1 MVRFPCPGNHDLP
14 QSLCV
19 AFFQSPYEYLTRSC
33 TATLKPP
40 RAKIRSKPLLPP
52 LHSEA
57 ATQKVPDDSLPSIM
71 ILYYFEQYV
80 VLSRWNPSLH
90 ALVGALFTIRSGRMR
105 GGYRHTEPAFIA
117 SASPLYV
124 LDRICFATDSVSLR
138 NSFTTTLQSR
148 LSFFITSASF
158 HSLSSRIVGPI
169 QGFPIPIS
177 SLPIHRPRH
186 LSIKS

>member
-1 MVRFPCPGNHDLP
+1 MERFPCPGNHDLP

-71 ILYYFEQYV
+71 ILYYFEQNV
-80 VLSRWNPSLH
+80 VLSRW
-90 ALVGALFTIRSGRMR
+90 
-105 GGYRHTEPAFIA
+105 HTEPAFIA